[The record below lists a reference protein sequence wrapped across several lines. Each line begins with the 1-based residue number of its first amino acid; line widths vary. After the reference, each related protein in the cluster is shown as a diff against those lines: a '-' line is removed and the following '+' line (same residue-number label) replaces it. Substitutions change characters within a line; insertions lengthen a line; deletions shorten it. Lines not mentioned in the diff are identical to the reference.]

1 MKILDG
7 KILRIDLSKMKF
19 FFENYKKYRSFLGG
33 RGVNQYILFKELP
46 IGISPFDPRNI
57 IAIGAGVLDGTSA
70 PTACRMNIDTK
81 NVLTGGIGSSNVGG
95 NFGPEMKLAG
105 ISNIIITGR
114 AENLVYISIDN
125 NEIDIRDATHLKK
138 KKISET
144 EMAIKKNIGND
155 FEIMTIGPAG
165 ENLVRSAC
173 VIINNGRAA
182 ARCGIGAVMGS
193 KNLKAI
199 AVRGSGSIDI
209 ADPKKFEKTVRE
221 CNEKLTD
228 TKSFKLLR
236 KYGIYFNEAPWIEGP
251 AKLYKSSSGE
261 WIIGPQTPYKNFS
274 GGIPTNEEEKRITRE
289 EFFKYRIGRKK
300 CCNACPIECWSVYS
314 WEENGEII
322 TIDQL
327 QYNSVHNFGYK
338 LGMFDPKLILKAH
351 SLLNDLG
358 LDEDN
363 VCGSIGWALECY
375 EKGLLTKED
384 TGGIELKWG
393 DSKTLFEL
401 FKMIAYREEF
411 GDLLAEGC
419 KRASEK
425 IGRGTKKCCVH
436 VKGQELFETLW
447 LSPAWALG
455 TVVSPR
461 GGTHTRGAIMV
472 EPAKDALSKDQVKE
486 LFGIQDI
493 GEVAS
498 YKNKEKMV
506 FFMEKFESVLDCL
519 GMCFFVHGIHRRG
532 MLLPQ
537 DLSNLLSAAIGV
549 DITPDKLLWIGER
562 TTNVEKSFNVLHT
575 NWARKDDYPPKRF
588 VDVPLN
594 GKYRIDLNKWNN
606 MLDHYYELHGWD
618 KKTGWP
624 KRKTLENLDLKEVA
638 DKLEKYGKLHR

>member
-1 MKILDG
+1 
-7 KILRIDLSKMKF
+7 
-19 FFENYKKYRSFLGG
+19 
-33 RGVNQYILFKELP
+33 
-46 IGISPFDPRNI
+46 
-57 IAIGAGVLDGTSA
+57 
-70 PTACRMNIDTK
+70 
-81 NVLTGGIGSSNVGG
+81 
-95 NFGPEMKLAG
+95 
-105 ISNIIITGR
+105 
-114 AENLVYISIDN
+114 
-125 NEIDIRDATHLKK
+125 
-138 KKISET
+138 
-144 EMAIKKNIGND
+144 MAIKKNIGND